1 MLQRFRTAF
10 LRENLVLLVLSTLK
24 DHDRTEWEILDGL
37 HSRYGFTPTVRD
49 FRRTVNLLM
58 NGGFATAEPSQNGG
72 AMTITEGGLRLL
84 QRLEAE
90 YRDILLRANP
100 WPDSVLT
107 G

>member
-10 LRENLVLLVLSTLK
+10 LRENLVLLVLLTLK

-37 HSRYGFTPTVRD
+37 HNRYGFTPTVRD
-49 FRRTVNLLM
+49 FRRTVNMLM
-58 NGGFATAEPSQNGG
+58 QGGFAIAEPLQSGG
-72 AMTITEGGLRLL
+72 AMVITEGGLRLL

-90 YRDILLRANP
+90 YREILVRANP
-100 WPDSVLT
+100 EQDSVT